1 MLGFLVDIV
10 EVAEVC
16 NLHLLTLSIID
27 ANILLSLT
35 LVSHWQKHFRRCLC
49 DLGSKTRFVQ
59 TLVDF
64 IVLTIVQIL
73 ALNADNATSNDTQT
87 GALAFM
93 ENAFEE
99 ANRACCFNHMLQL
112 SAKTLLKPFNAG
124 MSPTNPAL
132 EEEESGD
139 LNNEILMLLNK
150 DAVGDDEMDGDED
163 SDEEVH
169 GGEDLDD
176 GDKPDDADSEE
187 PDELNQL
194 DDQEWERVLADTLL
208 VRQTVTKVCFDPF

>member
-1 MLGFLVDIV
+1 MAKVY
-10 EVAEVC
+10 

-27 ANILLSLT
+27 TNILLSLT
-35 LVSHWQKHFRRCLC
+35 LLTLVSYWQKHFRRCLC
-49 DLGSKTRFVQ
+49 DSGSKTRFVQ

-64 IVLTIVQIL
+64 IVLTVIQIL
-73 ALNADNATSNDTQT
+73 ALNANNATSNDTQT
-87 GALAFM
+87 SALAFM

-99 ANRACCFNHMLQL
+99 ANCAHCFNHMLQL

-124 MSPTNPAL
+124 MSLTNPAS
-132 EEEESGD
+132 EEEKSGD
-139 LNNEILMLLNK
+139 LNNKVLTLLNK
-150 DAVGDDEMDGDED
+150 DAVGDDETDGDKD

-169 GGEDLDD
+169 GGEDLDN
-176 GDKPDDADSEE
+176 GDKPDDANSKE

-208 VRQTVTKVCFDPF
+208 V

>member
-10 EVAEVC
+10 EVAKVC

-27 ANILLSLT
+27 TNILLSLT

-49 DLGSKTRFVQ
+49 DSGSKTRFVQ

-64 IVLTIVQIL
+64 IVLTVVQIL

-87 GALAFM
+87 GTLAFM

-99 ANRACCFNHMLQL
+99 ANCACCFYHTLQL
-112 SAKTLLKPFNAG
+112 SAKTLKPFNAG
-124 MSPTNPAL
+124 MSPMNPAL

-150 DAVGDDEMDGDED
+150 DAIGNDETDGDKD

-176 GDKPDDADSEE
+176 GNKPDDADSEE
-187 PDELNQL
+187 PDKLNQL
-194 DDQEWERVLADTLL
+194 DDQERERVLADILL
-208 VRQTVTKVCFDPF
+208 VRQTITKVCFDPF